1 MWYCVILVV
10 ISQSLILLVHRSRL
24 SSIVTHYFYFI
35 LFFKKKSQHMV
46 KYCLNHWRTCVYCPG
61 LHAMALGIAQP
72 KHVLLF
78 GFRNIN
84 VFVAIY
90 CMV

>member
-1 MWYCVILVV
+1 
-10 ISQSLILLVHRSRL
+10 
-24 SSIVTHYFYFI
+24 
-35 LFFKKKSQHMV
+35 MV